1 MTEPVTVVIEQA
13 EMLSMFLGFIFGS
26 LIILIMKGK

>member
-13 EMLSMFLGFIFGS
+13 QTLSMFLGFVVG
-26 LIILIMKGK
+26 LLVILIMKGR